1 MFAYINVWFQR
12 PFLRTIIIGCN
23 TRQCLLN
30 MFEKWKSPVDI
41 GRVFGVLLTDL
52 LKAFDCLI
60 LELFI
65 ATLNGYGFSLPALRL
80 IHDCLS
86 NSKQW
91 TKIRNSYSS
100 LFELMFRVSQGLLLG
115 QHLFNIFLA
124 DLVFVLKD
132 VDILPMT
139 INNDKL
145 NEISRKSLAY
155 SFSFV

>member
-1 MFAYINVWFQR
+1 
-12 PFLRTIIIGCN
+12 
-23 TRQCLLN
+23 
-30 MFEKWKSPVDI
+30 
-41 GRVFGVLLTDL
+41 
-52 LKAFDCLI
+52 
-60 LELFI
+60 
-65 ATLNGYGFSLPALRL
+65 
-80 IHDCLS
+80 
-86 NSKQW
+86 
-91 TKIRNSYSS
+91 
-100 LFELMFRVSQGLLLG
+100 MFRVSQGLLLG